1 MIEQL
6 GGVRDWFEALTFR
19 ERLAIAAALLVAIL
33 LGIEA
38 LAWSPARKR
47 LDAAEAQIASLESQR
62 ATLQQ
67 ELDKLDQEE
76 ALDPDAAVRRQ
87 VKTFDQQ
94 VGALD
99 TKLQGQKLQLMDPTQ
114 VRPVLQ
120 ALIGNMRGLRMVGLY
135 TEPPTQLMNT
145 ENTDLPVLYR
155 QGLVIELEGDY
166 LPLLDY
172 LQALEQLPWRLYWNG
187 LDVKADKPG
196 ARRFRVELYT
206 VSLRKEWLRV

>member
-19 ERLAIAAALLVAIL
+19 ERLAIAAALLVGIL

-38 LAWSPARKR
+38 LAWAPARKR

-135 TEPPTQLMNT
+135 TEPPAQLMNT

-155 QGLVIELEGDY
+155 LGLVIELEGDY

-172 LQALEQLPWRLYWNG
+172 LRALEQLPWRLYWTG